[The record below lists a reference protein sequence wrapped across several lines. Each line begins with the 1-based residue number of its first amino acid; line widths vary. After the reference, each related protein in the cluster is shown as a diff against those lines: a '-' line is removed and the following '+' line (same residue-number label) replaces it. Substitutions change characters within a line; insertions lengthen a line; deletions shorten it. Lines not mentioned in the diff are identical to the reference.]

1 MIFKSSLTPLYKF
14 SRTTPTSNIDHNAC
28 AVYSKHTE
36 AQKKAAATTEQQEY
50 YSGCDEGQGHFHNKS
65 IRSGQRCSK
74 PSSGK

>member
-50 YSGCDEGQGHFHNKS
+50 YSGCDEG
-65 IRSGQRCSK
+65 
-74 PSSGK
+74 